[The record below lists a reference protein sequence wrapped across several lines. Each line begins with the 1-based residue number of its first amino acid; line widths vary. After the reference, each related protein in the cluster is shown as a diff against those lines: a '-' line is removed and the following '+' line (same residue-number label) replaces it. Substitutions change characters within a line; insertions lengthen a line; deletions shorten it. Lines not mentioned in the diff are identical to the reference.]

1 MSDSVGKITLDL
13 EVTSDIAGQV
23 NKVSSIIANT
33 LKSNLNNST
42 NKVFDNMDKT
52 MKGSLN
58 KVNSNMKN
66 MMTNVTN
73 NLKNSLSKA
82 LSMLNNIKL
91 PTVKFNSLEPQKTT
105 SQNIQ
110 NTKSTRGPPVNR
122 ESITTEIDNTARML
136 DITNA
141 KIESQQNKLI
151 SLKEAYNNTFSST
164 KKSKINEQILKTEES
179 IIRLTSKS
187 DKLGFKLSDLDAKL
201 ASLGRQS
208 SATGNKINRL
218 STLFHSLNSSSNKSN
233 GLFSRMGNGLKSL
246 TSGLNSGSN
255 STRSFNNGIMGSIGQ
270 MFKWMVLFPAIAN
283 GVNNMSGS
291 LFASLNTN
299 AQFVNSLNQIKT
311 NLMVA
316 FMPIYQAILPA
327 INALMS
333 ALATVTQY
341 VASFISALFGKTY
354 KQSFQAAQGL
364 INAKD
369 AMGAYGKATEKVG
382 NKAEK
387 AGKKAKKALGDLMG
401 FDEINKL
408 NMNDN
413 ADTSSP
419 SAGGGGGSGA
429 PILAQPL
436 LDTSMVDAKMKA
448 WVDKVKAIMSK
459 IFEPFANA
467 WNKEGQ
473 NTINAIK
480 YSLKGIWELTKAIGS
495 SFLEVWTNGSGERIL
510 ILLLQILQNIF
521 NIVGD
526 IANTFAR
533 AWKEN
538 EIGTKIIQG
547 IANVIENLLTI
558 VKKVGDSFREV
569 WGVIGEPLAKSFLKM
584 IEANINLWDKLT
596 EKLIYVWD
604 NGGSHL
610 FKGFVTLG
618 AKIFELASYIYTDF
632 IAPFASWFIDIMA
645 PAIAP
650 LMDNL
655 GSLFD
660 KFSELIDWLL
670 NDGKPVLDTI
680 ISTVIGLGSAF
691 MAVKKGIKIFTSL
704 KDTIDFVSLAVDK
717 NSKVFDVLKGASGLL
732 GNGLKLL
739 TGKMGLIVLAI
750 GAVIAIGVYL
760 VTHWDELKV
769 KAIKVWDSIKE
780 KFNSFKNWLGN
791 VFATD
796 WSKRFGGFGDILNGF
811 LANVRNI
818 FKSVKQIFRGI
829 IDFVA
834 GTFTGDW
841 KRAWTGVKN
850 IFGGIMN
857 GLKSVIRQPLNGVI
871 SLVNAA
877 ISGLNRISVNIP
889 DWVPGKY
896 SGKKFGISIPK
907 IPYLAKGG
915 IIDSPT
921 LAMVGEQGSEAVVP
935 LENNTGGLDILAEK
949 LSSRMAGNGSN
960 GTSPIGDITIQV
972 GNDTL
977 ARILLSELKKIQRQT
992 GEAVIKI

>member
-23 NKVSSIIANT
+23 NKVSSIMANT
-33 LKSNLNNST
+33 LKANLNKST
-42 NKVFDNMDKT
+42 NKVFENMDKS
-52 MKGSLN
+52 MKSSLN

-66 MMTNVTN
+66 TMSNVTN

-82 LSMLNNIKL
+82 FSVLSNIKL
-91 PTVKFNSLEPQKTT
+91 PTVKFNPLESQNTT
-105 SQNIQ
+105 SQNIP

-122 ESITTEIDNTARML
+122 EVLTTEIDSTARML
-136 DITNA
+136 DNINA
-141 KIESQQNKLI
+141 KIESQQNKLS
-151 SLKEAYNNTFSST
+151 SLRESYNSTFSST

-179 IIRLTSKS
+179 IIRLTAKS
-187 DKLGFKLSDLDAKL
+187 DKLGFKLNDLDAKL
-201 ASLGRQS
+201 ASLGKES
-208 SATGNKINRL
+208 SSTGNKINGL
-218 STLFHSLNSSSNKSN
+218 SSSFNKLNSNSNRSN
-233 GLFSRMGNGLKSL
+233 SIFNRIGNNLKSL
-246 TSGLNSGSN
+246 SSGLNTSSN
-255 STRSFNNGIMGSIGQ
+255 STRNFNNGIMESIGQ
-270 MFKWMVLFPAIAN
+270 MAKWMIFFPMIVN
-283 GVNNMSGS
+283 GIYAMSSS

-327 INALMS
+327 INTLMS

-341 VASFISALFGKTY
+341 IASFISALFGKTY
-354 KQSFQAAQGL
+354 KQSFQATQGL

-369 AMGAYGKATEKVG
+369 AMGAYGKATDKAG
-382 NKAEK
+382 NSAEK

-408 NMNDN
+408 NMNDTPD
-413 ADTSSP
+413 ASSP
-419 SAGGGGGSGA
+419 SAGGAGGSGA
-429 PILAQPL
+429 PILATPL
-436 LDTSMVDAKMKA
+436 LDTSVVDAKMKA
-448 WVDKVKAIMSK
+448 WVDKLKAIMSK

-480 YSLKGIWELTKAIGS
+480 YSLNGIWELTKAIGT
-495 SFLEVWTNGSGERIL
+495 SFLQVWTNGSGERIL

-526 IANTFAR
+526 IANTFAK

-538 EIGTKIIQG
+538 EIGIKIIQG
-547 IANVIENLLTI
+547 IANIIENLLTI

-569 WGVIGEPLAKSFLKM
+569 WGVIGEPLAKAFLKV
-584 IEANINLWDKLT
+584 IESTIGILENLTQKF
-596 EKLIYVWD
+596 IYVWD

-610 FKGFVTLG
+610 FNSLIKLGSKILEIAAYVYNGFV
-618 AKIFELASYIYTDF
+618 
-632 IAPFASWFIDIMA
+632 APFINWFGNLMA

-655 GSLFD
+655 GGLFD
-660 KFSELIDWLL
+660 KFSELIDWML
-670 NDGKPVLDTI
+670 NDGKPVLDII
-680 ISTVIGLGSAF
+680 ISLIGGAAGLAGAFKVAKKGIEVFEGIKKAADLVGSAF
-691 MAVKKGIKIFTSL
+691 LNLDPKALLIK
-704 KDTIDFVSLAVDK
+704 
-717 NSKVFDVLKGASGLL
+717 
-732 GNGLKLL
+732 
-739 TGKMGLIVLAI
+739 LAI
-750 GAVIAIGVYL
+750 SAIIGIGIYL
-760 VTHWDELKV
+760 ITHWDELKA
-769 KAIKVWDSIKE
+769 KCNEVWDKVKE
-780 KFNSFKNWLGN
+780 KFNSFKDWLGN
-791 VFATD
+791 IFATD
-796 WSKRFGGFGDILNGF
+796 WSNKFGGFGDILNAF
-811 LANVRNI
+811 LRNVSNI
-818 FKSVKQIFRGI
+818 FNSVKQIFNGI
-829 IDFVA
+829 IDFIA
-834 GTFTGDW
+834 GVFTGNW
-841 KRAWTGVKN
+841 KRAWSGIVN

-857 GLKSVIRQPLNGVI
+857 GLKSVVKQPLNGVI

-877 ISGLNRISVNIP
+877 IGGLNRISVSIP
-889 DWVPGKY
+889 DFVPGY
-896 SGKKFGISIPK
+896 GGKKFGINIPK

-921 LAMVGEQGSEAVVP
+921 LAMVGEAGKEAVVP

>member
-23 NKVSSIIANT
+23 NKVSSVIANT

-42 NKVFDNMDKT
+42 NKVFDNIDKT

-66 MMTNVTN
+66 MMSNVTN
-73 NLKNSLSKA
+73 NLKNSLFKTS
-82 LSMLNNIKL
+82 SMLSNIKL
-91 PTVKFNSLEPQKTT
+91 PTIKFNPLESQNTT
-105 SQNIQ
+105 SQNMPK
-110 NTKSTRGPPVNR
+110 TKSTRGPPVNR
-122 ESITTEIDNTARML
+122 ESLTTEIDNTARML

-141 KIESQQNKLI
+141 KIESQQNKLN
-151 SLKEAYNNTFSST
+151 SLREAYNNTFSGT
-164 KKSKINEQILKTEES
+164 KRNKINEQILKTEES

-187 DKLGFKLSDLDAKL
+187 DKLGFKLSDLDSKL

-208 SATGNKINRL
+208 SSTGNNINGL
-218 STLFHSLNSSSNKSN
+218 STLFHGLNSSSNKSN
-233 GLFSRMGNGLKSL
+233 GIFSRIGNGLKSL

-255 STRSFNNGIMGSIGQ
+255 STRSFNNGIIGSIGQ
-270 MFKWMVLFPAIAN
+270 MFKWMILFPAIAN
-283 GVNNMSGS
+283 GVNNMSSS

-299 AQFVNSLNQIKT
+299 AQFVNSLNKIKT

-333 ALATVTQY
+333 ALATITQY
-341 VASFISALFGKTY
+341 IASFISALFGKTY

-364 INAKD
+364 ISAKD
-369 AMGAYGKATEKVG
+369 AMGAYGKATEKAG

-436 LDTSMVDAKMKA
+436 LDTSMVDAQMKA
-448 WVDKVKAIMSK
+448 WADKVKAIMSK
-459 IFEPFANA
+459 IFEPFVNA

-473 NTINAIK
+473 NTINAFK
-480 YSLKGIWELTKAIGS
+480 YALNGIWELTKAIGS

-526 IANTFAR
+526 IANTFAKV
-533 AWKEN
+533 WKEN

-547 IANVIENLLTI
+547 IANIIENLLTI
-558 VKKVGDSFREV
+558 VKKIGDSFREA
-569 WGVIGEPLAKSFLKM
+569 WGVIGEPLAKAFLKV
-584 IEANINLWDKLT
+584 IESTIGVLENLTGKF
-596 EKLIYVWD
+596 IYIWD

-610 FKGFVTLG
+610 FKSLITLG
-618 AKIFELASYIYTDF
+618 AKILEIAGYIYTEF
-632 IAPFASWFIDIMA
+632 VVPFVNWFVNMMA

-650 LMDNL
+650 LMDNIA
-655 GSLFD
+655 SLFD

-680 ISTVIGLGSAF
+680 ISLVGGAAGLAGAF
-691 MAVKKGIKIFTSL
+691 KAAKKGIEIFGGIKDAANILGKAFESL
-704 KDTIDFVSLAVDK
+704 DPKAI
-717 NSKVFDVLKGASGLL
+717 
-732 GNGLKLL
+732 
-739 TGKMGLIVLAI
+739 LIKLAI
-750 GAVIAIGVYL
+750 SAIIGVGIYL
-760 VTHWDELKV
+760 ITHWDELKA
-769 KAIKVWDSIKE
+769 KAIKVWDGIKD
-780 KFNSFKNWLGN
+780 KFNSFKDWLGN

-796 WSKRFGGFGDILNGF
+796 WSKRFEGLGDILNGF
-811 LANVRNI
+811 LANARNI
-818 FKSVKQIFRGI
+818 FKSVKQIFKGI

-841 KRAWTGVKN
+841 RRAWTGVKN

-857 GLKSVIRQPLNGVI
+857 GLKSVIKQPLNGVI

-877 ISGLNRISVNIP
+877 ISGLNRISVKIP
-889 DWVPGKY
+889 DFVPGY
-896 SGKKFGISIPK
+896 GGKKFGMNIPK

-921 LAMVGEQGSEAVVP
+921 LAMVGEAGKEAVVP

-949 LSSRMAGNGSN
+949 LISRISGDGLGGNQSS
-960 GTSPIGDITIQV
+960 GDFIVQI
-972 GNDTL
+972 GNDTIVKML
-977 ARILLSELKKIQRQT
+977 ISELKKRKRQT
-992 GEAVIKI
+992 GETIIEI

>member
-23 NKVSSIIANT
+23 NKISSIIANT
-33 LKSNLNNST
+33 LKSNLNKST

-66 MMTNVTN
+66 MMSNVTN
-73 NLKNSLSKA
+73 NLKNSLSRA
-82 LSMLNNIKL
+82 LSMLSNIKL
-91 PTVKFNSLEPQKTT
+91 PTVKFNTLE
-105 SQNIQ
+105 SQNTGSNYANNKKI
-110 NTKSTRGPPVNR
+110 TRGPPINR
-122 ESITTEIDNTARML
+122 EILTTEIDTTSRML
-136 DITNA
+136 DTINA
-141 KIESQQNKLI
+141 KIESQQNKLN
-151 SLKEAYNNTFSST
+151 SLKQSYNDTFNPA
-164 KKSKINEQILKTEES
+164 KKSKINDQILKTEES

-187 DKLGFKLSDLDAKL
+187 DKLGFKLSDLDSKL
-201 ASLGRQS
+201 AALGKES
-208 SATGNKINRL
+208 SSTGNKIDR
-218 STLFHSLNSSSNKSN
+218 LNSSFDKLSSNSNRSN
-233 GLFSRMGNGLKSL
+233 GLFNRIGNSLKNL
-246 TSGLNSGSN
+246 TSGLNTSSN

-270 MFKWMVLFPAIAN
+270 MFKWMILFPAIAN
-283 GVNNMSGS
+283 GINNMSSS

-341 VASFISALFGKTY
+341 IASFISALFGKTY
-354 KQSFQAAQGL
+354 KQSFQATQGL

-369 AMGAYGKATEKVG
+369 AMGAYGKATEKAG
-382 NKAEK
+382 SSAEK

-408 NMNDN
+408 NIQ
-413 ADTSSP
+413 DTPDSSSP
-419 SAGGGGGSGA
+419 GAGGGGA
-429 PILAQPL
+429 PILTAPL
-436 LDTSMVDAKMKA
+436 LDTSAVDTQMKA
-448 WVDKVKAIMSK
+448 LVDKIKSIMSK
-459 IFEPFANA
+459 IFEPFVNA

-473 NTINAIK
+473 NTINALK
-480 YSLKGIWELTKAIGS
+480 YSLSGIWELIKAIGA
-495 SFLEVWTNGSGERIL
+495 SFLKVWTNGSGERIL
-510 ILLLQILQNIF
+510 IILLQILQNIF

-526 IANTFAR
+526 IANTFAK
-533 AWKEN
+533 AWREN

-558 VKKVGDSFREV
+558 IKKVGDAFREV

-610 FKGFVTLG
+610 FKGLVTLG

-632 IAPFASWFIDIMA
+632 IAPFASWFINIMA

-650 LMDNL
+650 LLDAIGL
-655 GSLFD
+655 LFD
-660 KFSELIDWLL
+660 KFSNLIDWML
-670 NDGKPVLDTI
+670 NDGKPVLDII
-680 ISTVIGLGSAF
+680 ISLIGGAVGLAGAF
-691 MAVKKGIKIFTSL
+691 KAAKTGIEIFNGIKT
-704 KDTIDFVSLAVDK
+704 AVDIVGK
-717 NSKVFDVLKGASGLL
+717 AFLDLDPKALL
-732 GNGLKLL
+732 IK
-739 TGKMGLIVLAI
+739 LAI
-750 GAVIAIGVYL
+750 SALIGTGIYL
-760 VTHWDELKV
+760 ITHWDQI
-769 KAIKVWDSIKE
+769 KAKAKEVWDNVKE
-780 KFNSFKNWLGN
+780 KFNSFKEWLGN

-796 WSKRFGGFGDILNGF
+796 WSKKFGGFGDILNGF

-818 FKSVKQIFRGI
+818 FNSVKQIFRGI
-829 IDFVA
+829 LDFITGV
-834 GTFTGDW
+834 FTGNW
-841 KRAWTGVKN
+841 RKAWTGVKN
-850 IFGGIMN
+850 IFGGIMS
-857 GLKSVIRQPLNGVI
+857 GLKSVIKSPLNGVI

-877 ISGLNRISVNIP
+877 ISGLNRISVDIP
-889 DWVPGKY
+889 DFVPGFG
-896 SGKKFGISIPK
+896 GKKFGINIPK

-921 LAMVGEQGSEAVVP
+921 LAMVGEAGKEAVVP

-949 LSSRMAGNGSN
+949 LGSRIAGNGTGGS
-960 GTSPIGDITIQV
+960 SIESITIQV
-972 GNDTL
+972 GNETL
-977 ARILLSELKKIQRQT
+977 AKILISELKKIQRQT
-992 GEAVIKI
+992 GQAVIKI

>member
-23 NKVSSIIANT
+23 NKISSIIANT
-33 LKSNLNNST
+33 LKSNLNKST

-66 MMTNVTN
+66 MMSNVTN
-73 NLKNSLSKA
+73 NLKNSLSRA
-82 LSMLNNIKL
+82 LSMLSNIKL
-91 PTVKFNSLEPQKTT
+91 PTVKFNTLE
-105 SQNIQ
+105 SQNTGSNYANNKKI
-110 NTKSTRGPPVNR
+110 TRGPPINR
-122 ESITTEIDNTARML
+122 EILTTEIDTTSRML
-136 DITNA
+136 DTINA
-141 KIESQQNKLI
+141 KIESQQNKLN
-151 SLKEAYNNTFSST
+151 SLKQSYNDTFNPA
-164 KKSKINEQILKTEES
+164 KKSKINDQILKTEES

-187 DKLGFKLSDLDAKL
+187 DKLGFKLSDLDSKL
-201 ASLGRQS
+201 AALGKES
-208 SATGNKINRL
+208 SSTGNKIDR
-218 STLFHSLNSSSNKSN
+218 LNSSFDKLSSNSNRSN
-233 GLFSRMGNGLKSL
+233 GIFNRIGNSLKNL
-246 TSGLNSGSN
+246 TSGLNTSSN

-270 MFKWMVLFPAIAN
+270 MFKWMILFPAIAN
-283 GVNNMSGS
+283 GINNMSSS

-341 VASFISALFGKTY
+341 IASFFSALFGKTY
-354 KQSFQAAQGL
+354 KQSFQATQGL

-369 AMGAYGKATEKVG
+369 AMGAYGKATEKAG
-382 NKAEK
+382 SSAEK

-408 NMNDN
+408 NIQ
-413 ADTSSP
+413 DTPDSSSP
-419 SAGGGGGSGA
+419 GAGGGGGGGA
-429 PILAQPL
+429 PILTAPL
-436 LDTSMVDAKMKA
+436 LDTSAVDTQMKA
-448 WVDKVKAIMSK
+448 LVDKIKSIMSK
-459 IFEPFANA
+459 IFEPFVNA

-473 NTINAIK
+473 NTINALK
-480 YSLKGIWELTKAIGS
+480 YSLSGIWELIKAIGA
-495 SFLEVWTNGSGERIL
+495 SFLKVWTNGSGERIL
-510 ILLLQILQNIF
+510 IILLQILQNIF

-526 IANTFAR
+526 IANTFAK
-533 AWKEN
+533 AWREN

-558 VKKVGDSFREV
+558 IKKVGDAFREV

-610 FKGFVTLG
+610 FKGLVTLG

-632 IAPFASWFIDIMA
+632 IAPFASWFINIMA

-650 LMDNL
+650 LLDAIGL
-655 GSLFD
+655 LFD
-660 KFSELIDWLL
+660 KFSNLIDWML
-670 NDGKPVLDTI
+670 NDGKPVLDII
-680 ISTVIGLGSAF
+680 ISLIGGAVGLAGAF
-691 MAVKKGIKIFTSL
+691 KAAKTGIEIFNGIKT
-704 KDTIDFVSLAVDK
+704 AVDIVGK
-717 NSKVFDVLKGASGLL
+717 AFLDLDPKALL
-732 GNGLKLL
+732 IK
-739 TGKMGLIVLAI
+739 LAI
-750 GAVIAIGVYL
+750 SALIGTGIYL
-760 VTHWDELKV
+760 ITHWDQIKT
-769 KAIKVWDSIKE
+769 KAKEVWDNVKE
-780 KFNSFKNWLGN
+780 KFNSFKEWLGN

-796 WSKRFGGFGDILNGF
+796 WSKKFGGFGDILNGF

-818 FKSVKQIFRGI
+818 FNSVKQIFRGI
-829 IDFVA
+829 LDFITGV
-834 GTFTGDW
+834 FTGNW
-841 KRAWTGVKN
+841 RKAWNGVKN
-850 IFGGIMN
+850 IFGGIMS
-857 GLKSVIRQPLNGVI
+857 GLKSVIKSPLNGVI

-877 ISGLNRISVNIP
+877 ISGLNRISVDIP
-889 DWVPGKY
+889 DFVPGFG
-896 SGKKFGISIPK
+896 GKKFGINIPK

-915 IIDSPT
+915 LIDSPT
-921 LAMVGEQGSEAVVP
+921 LAMVGEQGSEVVLP
-935 LENNTGGLDILAEK
+935 LENNTGALDLIAEK
-949 LSSRMAGNGSN
+949 IGSRIAGNNSGGS
-960 GTSPIGDITIQV
+960 SSIESVVVQV

-977 ARILLSELKKIQRQT
+977 AKILISELKKIERQT
-992 GEAVIKI
+992 GQAVIKI

>member
-23 NKVSSIIANT
+23 NKISSIIANT
-33 LKSNLNNST
+33 LKSNLNKST

-66 MMTNVTN
+66 MMSNVTN
-73 NLKNSLSKA
+73 NLKNSLSRA
-82 LSMLNNIKL
+82 LSMLSNIKL
-91 PTVKFNSLEPQKTT
+91 PTVKFNTLE
-105 SQNIQ
+105 SQNTGSNYANNKKI
-110 NTKSTRGPPVNR
+110 TRGPPINR
-122 ESITTEIDNTARML
+122 EILTTEIDTTSRML
-136 DITNA
+136 DTINA
-141 KIESQQNKLI
+141 KIESQQNKLN
-151 SLKEAYNNTFSST
+151 SLKQSYNDTFNPA
-164 KKSKINEQILKTEES
+164 KKSKINDQILKTEES

-187 DKLGFKLSDLDAKL
+187 DKLGFKLSDLDSKL
-201 ASLGRQS
+201 AALGKES
-208 SATGNKINRL
+208 SSTGNKIDR
-218 STLFHSLNSSSNKSN
+218 LNSSFDKLSSNSNRSN
-233 GLFSRMGNGLKSL
+233 GIFNRIGNSLKNL
-246 TSGLNSGSN
+246 TSGLNTSSN

-270 MFKWMVLFPAIAN
+270 MAKWMIFFPMIVN
-283 GVNNMSGS
+283 GIYAMSSS

-341 VASFISALFGKTY
+341 IASFISALFGKTY

-369 AMGAYGKATEKVG
+369 AMGAYGSATEKAG
-382 NKAEK
+382 NSAEK

-408 NMNDN
+408 NIQ
-413 ADTSSP
+413 DTPDSSSP
-419 SAGGGGGSGA
+419 GAGGGGGGGA
-429 PILAQPL
+429 PILTAPL
-436 LDTSMVDAKMKA
+436 LDTSAVDTQMKA
-448 WVDKVKAIMSK
+448 LVDKIKSIMSK
-459 IFEPFANA
+459 IFEPFVNA

-473 NTINAIK
+473 NTINALK
-480 YSLKGIWELTKAIGS
+480 YSLSGIWELIKAIGA
-495 SFLEVWTNGSGERIL
+495 SFLKVWTNGSGERIL
-510 ILLLQILQNIF
+510 IILLQILQNIF

-526 IANTFAR
+526 IANTFAK

-558 VKKVGDSFREV
+558 IKKVGDAFREV

-610 FKGFVTLG
+610 FKGLVTLG

-632 IAPFASWFIDIMA
+632 IAPFASWFINIMA

-650 LMDNL
+650 LLDAIGL
-655 GSLFD
+655 LFD
-660 KFSELIDWLL
+660 KFSNLIDWML
-670 NDGKPVLDTI
+670 NDGKPVLDII
-680 ISTVIGLGSAF
+680 ISLIGGAVGLAGAF
-691 MAVKKGIKIFTSL
+691 KAAKTGIEIFNGIKT
-704 KDTIDFVSLAVDK
+704 AVDLVGK
-717 NSKVFDVLKGASGLL
+717 AFLDLDPKALL
-732 GNGLKLL
+732 IK
-739 TGKMGLIVLAI
+739 LAI
-750 GAVIAIGVYL
+750 SALIGTGIYL
-760 VTHWDELKV
+760 ITHWDQI
-769 KAIKVWDSIKE
+769 KAKAKEVWDNVQE
-780 KFNSFKNWLGN
+780 KFNSFKEWLGN

-796 WSKRFGGFGDILNGF
+796 WSKKFGGFGDILNGF

-818 FKSVKQIFRGI
+818 FNSVKQIFRGI
-829 IDFVA
+829 LDFITGV
-834 GTFTGDW
+834 FTGNW
-841 KRAWTGVKN
+841 RKAWTGVKN
-850 IFGGIMN
+850 IFGGIMS
-857 GLKSVIRQPLNGVI
+857 GLKSVIKSPLNGVI

-877 ISGLNRISVNIP
+877 ISGLNRISVDIP
-889 DWVPGKY
+889 DFVPGFG
-896 SGKKFGISIPK
+896 GKKFGINIPK

-915 IIDSPT
+915 LIDSPT
-921 LAMVGEQGSEAVVP
+921 LAMVGEQGSEVVLP
-935 LENNTGGLDILAEK
+935 LENNTGALDLIAEK
-949 LSSRMAGNGSN
+949 IGSRIAGNNTGGS
-960 GTSPIGDITIQV
+960 SSIESVVVQI

-977 ARILLSELKKIQRQT
+977 TKIFISELKKIQRQT
-992 GEAVIKI
+992 GQAVIKI